1 MQKNIKR
8 FLNLIIILFMNTLDL
23 KSILIFSMVII
34 VNNIYTQNK
43 GELVGSNKRSINQNY
58 KIPGNNDEVVEGLSY
73 SDLKRQQNYNIKYQE
88 NSRKELLKSHV
99 LKQTKPTRKRM
110 KQTLKKSQRLL
121 AGKPVVP
128 SWQVWVNRKKAF
140 SQRKEN
146 KNED

>member
-1 MQKNIKR
+1 
-8 FLNLIIILFMNTLDL
+8 LIIILLMNNLVL
-23 KSILIFSMVII
+23 KSSVIIIMLVI
-34 VNNIYTQNK
+34 VNNIHSQNK
-43 GELVGSNKRSINQNY
+43 GELVGSNNRSISQNY
-58 KIPGNNDEVVEGLSY
+58 KIPGNNEEVVEGLSY
-73 SDLKRQQNYNIKYQE
+73 SDLKRQQNYNIKIQE

-128 SWQVWVNRKKAF
+128 TWQVWVNRKKAF

>member
-1 MQKNIKR
+1 M
-8 FLNLIIILFMNTLDL
+8 L
-23 KSILIFSMVII
+23 VI
-34 VNNIYTQNK
+34 VNNIHSQNK
-43 GELVGSNKRSINQNY
+43 GELVGSNKRSISQNY

-73 SDLKRQQNYNIKYQE
+73 SDLKRQQNYNIKIQE
-88 NSRKELLKSHV
+88 NSREELLKSHV

-121 AGKPVVP
+121 AGKPVMP
-128 SWQVWVNRKKAF
+128 TWQVWVNRKKYF

>member
-1 MQKNIKR
+1 M
-8 FLNLIIILFMNTLDL
+8 L
-23 KSILIFSMVII
+23 VI
-34 VNNIYTQNK
+34 VNNIHSQNK
-43 GELVGSNKRSINQNY
+43 GELVGSNKRSISQNY

-128 SWQVWVNRKKAF
+128 TWQVWVNRKKAF

>member
-1 MQKNIKR
+1 MN
-8 FLNLIIILFMNTLDL
+8 NLVL
-23 KSILIFSMVII
+23 KSTVIFTMFI
-34 VNNIYTQNK
+34 VVNKIYSQNK
-43 GELVGSNKRSINQNY
+43 GELVGSNNRSINQNY
-58 KIPGNNDEVVEGLSY
+58 KIPGNNEEVVEGLSF

-88 NSRKELLKSHV
+88 KSRKDLLKSHV

-110 KQTLKKSQRLL
+110 KQTLKKSQRFL

-128 SWQVWVNRKKAF
+128 AWQVWVNRKKAF

>member
-1 MQKNIKR
+1 MIIVLLMNNLVLK
-8 FLNLIIILFMNTLDL
+8 FLLVIIML
-23 KSILIFSMVII
+23 VI
-34 VNNIYTQNK
+34 VNNIHSQNK
-43 GELVGSNKRSINQNY
+43 GELVGSNKRSISQNY
-58 KIPGNNDEVVEGLSY
+58 KILGNNDEVVEGLSY

-128 SWQVWVNRKKAF
+128 TWQVWVNRKKAF

>member
-1 MQKNIKR
+1 MN
-8 FLNLIIILFMNTLDL
+8 NLVL
-23 KSILIFSMVII
+23 KSSVVFIMLVI
-34 VNNIYTQNK
+34 VNNIHSQNK
-43 GELVGSNKRSINQNY
+43 GELVGSNNRSINQNY
-58 KIPGNNDEVVEGLSY
+58 KILGNNEEVVEGLSY

-121 AGKPVVP
+121 AGKPLEP
-128 SWQVWVNRKKAF
+128 AWQVWVNRKKAF

-146 KNED
+146 KNQD

>member
-1 MQKNIKR
+1 M
-8 FLNLIIILFMNTLDL
+8 L
-23 KSILIFSMVII
+23 VI
-34 VNNIYTQNK
+34 VNNIHSQNK

-58 KIPGNNDEVVEGLSY
+58 KIPGNNDEVVEGLSF
-73 SDLKRQQNYNIKYQE
+73 SDLKRQQNYNIKIQE

-128 SWQVWVNRKKAF
+128 TWQVWVNRKKAF

-146 KNED
+146 KNEG

>member
-1 MQKNIKR
+1 MN
-8 FLNLIIILFMNTLDL
+8 NLVLKISVVIIML
-23 KSILIFSMVII
+23 VI
-34 VNNIYTQNK
+34 VNNIHSQNR
-43 GELVGSNKRSINQNY
+43 GELVGSNTNSNNQNY
-58 KIPGNNDEVVEGLSY
+58 KIPGNNEDVVEGLSY

-121 AGKPVVP
+121 AGKPVAP
-128 SWQVWVNRKKAF
+128 TWQVWVNRKKSF

>member
-1 MQKNIKR
+1 
-8 FLNLIIILFMNTLDL
+8 MNYYIVL
-23 KSILIFSMVII
+23 KSSLFFAMFII
-34 VNNIYTQNK
+34 VNNIYSQNE
-43 GELVGSNKRSINQNY
+43 GELVGSNNRSINQNY
-58 KIPGNNDEVVEGLSY
+58 KIPGNNQDVVEGFSY

-88 NSRKELLKSHV
+88 NSRKDLLKSHV

>member
-1 MQKNIKR
+1 MIIVLLMN
-8 FLNLIIILFMNTLDL
+8 NLVL
-23 KSILIFSMVII
+23 KSSVVIIMLVI
-34 VNNIYTQNK
+34 VNNIHSQNK
-43 GELVGSNKRSINQNY
+43 GELVGSNKRSISQNY

-73 SDLKRQQNYNIKYQE
+73 SDLKRQQNYNIKIQE
-88 NSRKELLKSHV
+88 NSREELLKSHV

>member
-8 FLNLIIILFMNTLDL
+8 FLNLIIILFMNTLAL

-34 VNNIYTQNK
+34 VSNIYTQNK
-43 GELVGSNKRSINQNY
+43 GELVGSNKSSINQNY

-128 SWQVWVNRKKAF
+128 TWQVWVNRKKSF

>member
-1 MQKNIKR
+1 
-8 FLNLIIILFMNTLDL
+8 MNYYIVL
-23 KSILIFSMVII
+23 KSSLFFAMFII
-34 VNNIYTQNK
+34 VNNIYSQNE
-43 GELVGSNKRSINQNY
+43 GELVGSNNRSINQNY
-58 KIPGNNDEVVEGLSY
+58 KIPGNNQDVVEGFSY

-88 NSRKELLKSHV
+88 NSRKDLLKSHV

-128 SWQVWVNRKKAF
+128 SWQVWVNRRKAF

>member
-1 MQKNIKR
+1 
-8 FLNLIIILFMNTLDL
+8 MNYYIVL
-23 KSILIFSMVII
+23 KSSLFFAVFII
-34 VNNIYTQNK
+34 VNNIYSQNE
-43 GELVGSNKRSINQNY
+43 GELVGSNNRSINQNY
-58 KIPGNNDEVVEGLSY
+58 KIPGNNQDVVEGFSY

-88 NSRKELLKSHV
+88 NSRKDLLKSHV

-128 SWQVWVNRKKAF
+128 SWQVWVNRRKAF

>member
-1 MQKNIKR
+1 
-8 FLNLIIILFMNTLDL
+8 LIIILLMNNLVL
-23 KSILIFSMVII
+23 KFLLVIIMLVI
-34 VNNIYTQNK
+34 VNNIHSQNK

-128 SWQVWVNRKKAF
+128 TWQVWVNRKKAF

>member
-1 MQKNIKR
+1 MIIVLLMNNLVLK
-8 FLNLIIILFMNTLDL
+8 FLLVIIML
-23 KSILIFSMVII
+23 VI
-34 VNNIYTQNK
+34 VNNIHSQNK

-128 SWQVWVNRKKAF
+128 TWQVWVNRKKAF

>member
-1 MQKNIKR
+1 MN
-8 FLNLIIILFMNTLDL
+8 NLVL
-23 KSILIFSMVII
+23 KSTVVFAMFII
-34 VNNIYTQNK
+34 VNNICSQNK
-43 GELVGSNKRSINQNY
+43 GELVGSNKHSYNQNY

-73 SDLKRQQNYNIKYQE
+73 SDLKKQQNYNIKYQE
-88 NSRKELLKSHV
+88 NSRKDLLKSHL

-110 KQTLKKSQRLL
+110 KQTLKKSQRFL

-128 SWQVWVNRKKAF
+128 AWQVWVNRKKAF

>member
-1 MQKNIKR
+1 MN
-8 FLNLIIILFMNTLDL
+8 NLVL
-23 KSILIFSMVII
+23 KSTVFFTMFII
-34 VNNIYTQNK
+34 ANIIYSQNK
-43 GELVGSNKRSINQNY
+43 GELVGSNNRSINQNY
-58 KIPGNNDEVVEGLSY
+58 KIPGNNEDVVEGLSY

-88 NSRKELLKSHV
+88 NFRKDLLKSHV

-128 SWQVWVNRKKAF
+128 AWQVWVNRKKAF

>member
-1 MQKNIKR
+1 M
-8 FLNLIIILFMNTLDL
+8 L
-23 KSILIFSMVII
+23 VI
-34 VNNIYTQNK
+34 VNNIHSQNK

-58 KIPGNNDEVVEGLSY
+58 KIPGNNDEVVEGLSF
-73 SDLKRQQNYNIKYQE
+73 SELKRKQNYNIKYQE
-88 NSRKELLKSHV
+88 NSRKELLKSHI

-128 SWQVWVNRKKAF
+128 TWQVWLNRKKAF